1 MLPALSL
8 PVLLLAGALAAAWWF
23 LHRRISPTTRS
34 GRYRAWLRRAGLAF
48 AVPVLVS
55 LALLGRLDALWRLPA
70 EFGRVRGYLPVMPTA
85 EISTGAL
92 AGTAI
97 GLAVAAWRTR
107 RGGRPIG
114 RPGALMPRSR
124 AELPWGATVA
134 LAAGVTE
141 EPFFRL
147 LLPLL
152 IAIVTGSAAAGFVLS
167 LILFGAMHRYQGW
180 RGMIATT
187 VFGGVM
193 TGVYLVSGAL
203 WLVIALHML
212 IDLNGLVLWPALSSS
227 AASRCGRSS

>member
-1 MLPALSL
+1 
-8 PVLLLAGALAAAWWF
+8 
-23 LHRRISPTTRS
+23 
-34 GRYRAWLRRAGLAF
+34 
-48 AVPVLVS
+48 
-55 LALLGRLDALWRLPA
+55 
-70 EFGRVRGYLPVMPTA
+70 
-85 EISTGAL
+85 
-92 AGTAI
+92 
-97 GLAVAAWRTR
+97 
-107 RGGRPIG
+107 
-114 RPGALMPRSR
+114 
-124 AELPWGATVA
+124 VA

-203 WLVIALHML
+203 WLVIALHVL

>member
-1 MLPALSL
+1 MLPALLL
-8 PVLLLAGALAAAWWF
+8 PALLLAGALAAAWWF
-23 LHRRISPTTRS
+23 LRCRTPAATRG
-34 GRYRAWLRRAGLAF
+34 GRYQSWLRRAGLAF
-48 AVPVLVS
+48 AMPVLVA

-70 EFGRVRGYLPVMPTA
+70 EFAGVRGYFPAMPAGEVM
-85 EISTGAL
+85 IGAL
-92 AGTAI
+92 TGTAI
-97 GLAVAAWRTR
+97 GLVAAAWRTR

-124 AELPWGATVA
+124 AELPWGAAVA
-134 LAAGVTE
+134 VAAGVTE

-152 IAIVTGSAAAGFVLS
+152 IAIVTGSAVAGFVLS
-167 LILFGAMHRYQGW
+167 LLLFGAMHRYQGW
-180 RGMIATT
+180 RGMIATA

-203 WLVIALHML
+203 WLVIALHVL

-227 AASRCGRSS
+227 AASRSGRSS